1 MPVITTEA
9 DRTEAG
15 SGKAKRKNYSH
26 VAPVAPLIS
35 LNKPGRLRAANMLA
49 LFNVSH
55 STFYDGMDSGRYPK
69 PDGHDKKPGSK
80 AGIPYW
86 LTSTA
91 RKYLVAK

>member
-1 MPVITTEA
+1 
-9 DRTEAG
+9 
-15 SGKAKRKNYSH
+15 
-26 VAPVAPLIS
+26 
-35 LNKPGRLRAANMLA
+35 MLA